1 MVLMT
6 KMQDVEQK
14 CCNAGE
20 LETPQHRSHFECPL
34 SWKLND
40 FYQSSK
46 TAQCESSW
54 TNKNIMRDSTIGCTH
69 FCTKKL
75 AGS

>member
-46 TAQCESSW
+46 TA
-54 TNKNIMRDSTIGCTH
+54 
-69 FCTKKL
+69 
-75 AGS
+75 